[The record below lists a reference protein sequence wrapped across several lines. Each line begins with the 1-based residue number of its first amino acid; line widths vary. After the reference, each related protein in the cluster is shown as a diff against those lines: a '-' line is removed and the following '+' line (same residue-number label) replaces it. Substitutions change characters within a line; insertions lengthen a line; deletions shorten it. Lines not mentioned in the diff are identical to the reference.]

1 MDSSLFEALK
11 QNNDQKLRKMAMSK
25 REREKIKV
33 EMEIDP
39 HLSWQEKL
47 AVEEQ
52 EKLSPRL
59 VYEIIRRD
67 GIEELSRPTS
77 TLVFSGITA
86 GLVMSFSYVFKAVI
100 ASYLPID
107 AVWKDLITNIGYT
120 IGFLIAILGHLQ
132 LFTENTI
139 TTVIPLFKPFS
150 LDKLKAVGRLWSI
163 VIVTNI
169 FGTALSSLFFLTTD
183 LFNPEVDHALD
194 EIAHH
199 VASFTAW
206 ENFLKGVL
214 SGLLIAALVWML
226 PSVNNKILLI
236 FLITYLIGLGD
247 FTHVVVG
254 SVEVAYLVWQGQAS
268 LSEYFFQ
275 FLLPTTLGNIIG
287 GTGIFTLLIYG
298 QVNQELEE

>member
-1 MDSSLFEALK
+1 MSDAERK
-11 QNNDQKLRKMAMSK
+11 QAKA
-25 REREKIKV
+25 

-39 HLSWQEKL
+39 KLSWQEKL

-67 GIEELSRPTS
+67 GVEELSRP
-77 TLVFSGITA
+77 LNALIFSGITA
-86 GLVMSFSYVFKAVI
+86 GLVMSFSFVFKAVI
-100 ASYLPID
+100 GSYLPVD
-107 AVWKDLITNIGYT
+107 AVWKDLVTNIGYT
-120 IGFLIAILGHLQ
+120 IGFIIAILGHMQ

-150 LDKLKAVGRLWSI
+150 FAKLKAVGRLWSI
-163 VIVTNI
+163 VITANVV
-169 FGTALSSLFFLTTD
+169 GTFLSSLFFLTTA
-183 LFNPEVDHALD
+183 LFTPEVDHALN

-199 VASFTAW
+199 VASFSAW
-206 ENFLKGVL
+206 ENFLKGTM

-236 FLITYLIGLGD
+236 FLLTYLIGLGD

-254 SVEVAYLVWQGQAS
+254 SVEVAYLVWQGQVS
-268 LSEYFFQ
+268 LSEFCFQ
-275 FLLPTTLGNIIG
+275 FLLPTTLGNILG
-287 GTGIFTLLIYG
+287 GTGVFTLLIYG
-298 QVNQELEE
+298 QVNEELEE